1 MSGKKS
7 KVIQFPTVIRKKTD
21 LVSLSDTTTEPSHS
35 LKENKLLW
43 PTIIGVIVGL
53 LYVGLLF
60 LL

>member
-7 KVIQFPTVIRKKTD
+7 KVIQFPTATAKKID
-21 LVSLSDTTTEPSHS
+21 LASLSDTITEPSHS
-35 LKENKLLW
+35 LKESKPLW
-43 PTIIGVIVGL
+43 PTILGVIVGL